1 MAEIISPWG
10 SYKKAMIAAKYGAD
24 AVYVGVPFLSLRMRQ
39 NKLKDFEI
47 LKKTIRDLQAMGK
60 KAYLTI
66 NIFPRNTD
74 IKIIESTI
82 EQISDTGADSVIF
95 SDPGVYNTLKRY
107 MWDKVNYH
115 LSTQTNTL
123 NYEAVKFW
131 YDLWVDR
138 VVLAREVNIKEI
150 IEIKKHV
157 PWVEIEAFVHGAMCM
172 TYSGRCLLG
181 EYFSGRDGNKWE
193 CSHVCR
199 YKFKTYIEEER
210 RPGKLIQ
217 VDQDESGTY
226 LLSSKDLCT
235 IEHGQELYDHIDAWK
250 IEWRSKS
257 EFYVG
262 SVTKAYSHLRD
273 SIANWTE
280 ANPDILDLVNK
291 IPHRYY
297 WDGFLFNDIRTSKP
311 EGEPGEGIV
320 TTTQDTAWP
329 IKTKQYIWTI
339 TDIKFEK
346 DDKTYFQL
354 TPKHNILVGDTLQV
368 LDISGIEKE
377 IIVDSLLSKTKESI
391 ERVTCN
397 HPDIWLSAEGL
408 WEWNIMYIPEK
419 TANIS

>member
-1 MAEIISPWG
+1 MAEIVSPWG
-10 SYKKAMIAAKYGAD
+10 SYKKAMMAAKYGAD

-47 LKKTIRDLQAMGK
+47 LKKTIVDLQSMWK

-74 IKIIESTI
+74 IKIIDSTI
-82 EQISDTGADSVIF
+82 EKISDLWANSVIF

-107 MWDKVNYH
+107 MGDKVNYH
-115 LSTQTNTL
+115 LSTQTSTL

-150 IEIKKHV
+150 VEIKKYV
-157 PWVEIEAFVHGAMCM
+157 PQVEIEAFVHGAMCM

-210 RPGKLIQ
+210 RPGKFIQ
-217 VDQDESGTY
+217 VDQNENGTY

-235 IEHGQELYDHIDAWK
+235 IEHGQELYDYVDAWK

-257 EFYVG
+257 EFYVWAI
-262 SVTKAYSHLRD
+262 TKAYSHLRD
-273 SIANWTE
+273 SMANNTDP
-280 ANPDILDLVNK
+280 NPEILELVNK

-297 WDGFLFNDIRTSKP
+297 WDGFLFNNIRTSKP
-311 EGEPGEGIV
+311 EGEPCEGII
-320 TTTQDTAWP
+320 TTTWDTAGP
-329 IKTKQYIWTI
+329 IKTKQYIWAI
-339 TDIKFEK
+339 TNIKMEK
-346 DDKTYFQL
+346 DAKTYFQL

-368 LDISGIEKE
+368 LNPSGIEKE
-377 IIVDSLLSKTKESI
+377 LVVDSLLSKTGETI

-397 HPDIWLSAEGL
+397 HPDIWISVEGL
-408 WEWNIMYIPEK
+408 EEWSILYIPV
-419 TANIS
+419 